1 VILTVIGTVFII
13 VAINGK
19 KGRGQIAIQKA
30 FHLNF
35 PPFCGQIV
43 TRSINFKQAETSNF
57 AHDNVIGTG
66 GSTNLSGVC
75 LSVRLS
81 VCPTHHSPTRR
92 CGGFAAVGP
101 AGWQE
106 TSNGAAAANAG
117 STMLPADAGS
127 WTQTYFNMQWLCLYF
142 ILVYLVCLSLRRIVI
157 Y

>member
-66 GSTNLSGVC
+66 GSTNLSAVC
-75 LSVRLS
+75 LSVR
-81 VCPTHHSPTRR
+81 PIIRPH
-92 CGGFAAVGP
+92 
-101 AGWQE
+101 
-106 TSNGAAAANAG
+106 AAAAGLLLWARRAG
-117 STMLPADAGS
+117 RKHPTALQQQMQAVQCCQLTQEAGHRPTLICS
-127 WTQTYFNMQWLCLYF
+127 GYAYILFLF
-142 ILVYLVCLSLRRIVI
+142 IWFVCHCGE
-157 Y
+157 